1 MFDVV
6 TVGSNVVDLFVTTE
20 LKEKGKYILVPSGDK
35 LLINDFRVDIG
46 GGGTNTAVGFSRL
59 GLKTGYLGIIGN
71 DGNGD
76 RVLECLKKEKVH
88 FLGKR
93 EGNNGVSVILD
104 SKNHNRTVLTYKSVN
119 DNVVNYPKFNTKW
132 LYFSSM
138 MGKSLETQIK
148 LARELISKN
157 LVKIAFNPSSYLIK
171 KKIKSVKTLLKM
183 SSILVLNK
191 EESLMLA
198 KNIEGLRKLGPRIVV
213 VTNQNKSIEAYDGR
227 IKYKLKPHKIK
238 VIERTGAGDAFAS
251 GFTAGIIRELGM
263 EKSLKLGLKNSESV
277 LRHYGAKNNLLRWR
291 DVSK

>member
-1 MFDVV
+1 M
-6 TVGSNVVDLFVTTE
+6 
-20 LKEKGKYILVPSGDK
+20 
-35 LLINDFRVDIG
+35 
-46 GGGTNTAVGFSRL
+46 
-59 GLKTGYLGIIGN
+59 
-71 DGNGD
+71 
-76 RVLECLKKEKVH
+76 
-88 FLGKR
+88 
-93 EGNNGVSVILD
+93 
-104 SKNHNRTVLTYKSVN
+104 LTYKSVN